1 MHAERG
7 LVERFLARMAEVA
20 RDRRRFDLIPRVIN
34 NETAIALGLT
44 RETVRQ
50 EILQLTADDYHSGPE
65 PDRDRPGDI
74 WVFGKRIEAM
84 EVYIK
89 LKLVKDP
96 ETGTEYVKCLSFH
109 EAERRIEYPL
119 RKCRT

>member
-1 MHAERG
+1 M
-7 LVERFLARMAEVA
+7 A
-20 RDRRRFDLIPRVIN
+20 RDRRRFDLIPRPIN
-34 NETAIALGLT
+34 NETVVALGLT

-50 EILQLTADDYHSGPE
+50 EILQLTADDYHAGPE
-65 PDRDRPGDI
+65 LDRDQPGEV

-89 LKLVKDP
+89 LKLVRNI
-96 ETGTEYVKCLSFH
+96 EAGTEYVKCLSFH